1 LFHRFDLKDIIML
14 TEFRHKKLKLFFQ
27 MLDLNHDGFVGE
39 CDLKIISQNLATQYG
54 WGVDSEEFDD
64 IQDQF
69 ISLWDGYLH
78 LADRNGDDQ
87 VSEDEFLENFDRQF
101 ESQQGFYSPLF
112 QQFLNT
118 IFDILNV
125 SGTGEVTPAE
135 YVLFCRAYGLQAP
148 IIEMG
153 FQKVAL
159 ASSNLSKLSFLRATR
174 EFFCSDDPKAAGNWI
189 FGSHEGYISEIETVE
204 NVDLPPVSGDEIKQ
218 QSTLITPTEISIESE
233 VDLTISSG
241 NINISEE
248 ILEDSPPVLES
259 NPITNDS
266 SIFLHDLNYIQR
278 KLEPILIN
286 SIGPIASIY
295 LKHAASKA
303 NSIADLIDRLS
314 QTIPSTDRAKMQ
326 EFLKAAIAQI
336 EAEPNQDLEIEPPK
350 KIKTEE
356 PADTSKLELTQGF
369 IDRCEQE
376 LMEMI
381 GVMARVILRKALA
394 NNPASKQELVEML
407 TQQLP
412 SQTHATMLRQRLL

>member
-1 LFHRFDLKDIIML
+1 ML

-27 MLDLNHDGFVGE
+27 MLDLNHDGFVEE
-39 CDLKIISQNLATQYG
+39 CDLKIISQNFAAQYG
-54 WGVDSEEFDD
+54 WGLDSDEFDD

-87 VSEDEFLENFDRQF
+87 LSEDELLENFARQF

-125 SGTGEVTPAE
+125 SGTGEVTPTE
-135 YVLFCRAYGLQAP
+135 YAHFCRAHGLP
-148 IIEMG
+148 DSMIELCL
-153 FQKVAL
+153 QKITL
-159 ASSNLSKLSFLRATR
+159 ASSNISKLGFLRAAR
-174 EFFCSDDPKAAGNWI
+174 EFFCSDDPKVAGNWI
-189 FGSHEGYISEIETVE
+189 FGSHEGYISEMETAE

-218 QSTLITPTEISIESE
+218 QSTSITSTEIAIESE
-233 VDLTISSG
+233 VESAISSG
-241 NINISEE
+241 NINISEGISE
-248 ILEDSPPVLES
+248 NLLPSLES
-259 NPITNDS
+259 NPVTNDP
-266 SIFLHDLNYIQR
+266 SISLHDLNYIQR

-286 SIGPIASIY
+286 SIGPIASIH

-303 NSIADLIDRLS
+303 NSIPDLIDRLS
-314 QTIPSTDRAKMQ
+314 QTIPSPDRAKMQ
-326 EFLKAAIAQI
+326 EFLKTAIAQI
-336 EAEPNQDLEIEPPK
+336 EAEPNQDLAPEPPK
-350 KIKTEE
+350 KLKIEE
-356 PADTSKLELTQGF
+356 PVDTSKLELTQGF

-412 SQTHATMLRQRLL
+412 SQTHATMFRQRLL